1 MLSFFL
7 LGHIQLLSFFIGLH
21 PTGCFFSFSLG
32 CIQLF
37 FFFVGLHPTVF
48 VCYFWLD
55 PKVTKRSRLNR
66 PGYSGRRLRCR
77 LRNSLRSN
85 SAGSGRYAFTLRF
98 TPVRLGLSQKAKLS
112 LMIADTACF
121 SLFFVGLH
129 PTGCFFSFVGL
140 HSTVVF
146 FRWITS
152 NCFVCYFWLDPK
164 VTKRSRLN
172 RPGYSGRRLRCR
184 LRNSLRSNNAG
195 SGRYA
200 FTLRFTPVRLGLS
213 QKAELSL
220 MIADTAC
227 FSFLFPFS
235 TFPFASPFL
244 FLYISLLFPC
254 ISLFISLYLP
264 FASPPRRGR
273 ALLCPPA

>member
-1 MLSFFL
+1 
-7 LGHIQLLSFFIGLH
+7 
-21 PTGCFFSFSLG
+21 
-32 CIQLF
+32 
-37 FFFVGLHPTVF
+37 
-48 VCYFWLD
+48 
-55 PKVTKRSRLNR
+55 
-66 PGYSGRRLRCR
+66 
-77 LRNSLRSN
+77 
-85 SAGSGRYAFTLRF
+85 
-98 TPVRLGLSQKAKLS
+98 
-112 LMIADTACF
+112 MIADTACSSFLFRLVTPNCCLF
-121 SLFFVGLH
+121 SFFRWITSNRLSFFFFVGLH

-140 HSTVVF
+140 HSTVIF
-146 FRWITS
+146 FRWIAS

-200 FTLRFTPVRLGLS
+200 FTLRFTLVRLGLS
-213 QKAELSL
+213 QKAKLSL

-227 FSFLFPFS
+227 FSFLFP
-235 TFPFASPFL
+235 FPFASPFL

-273 ALLCPPA
+273 ALLCPPAKSPTPFRPST